1 MPRLIKRYGSRKLYD
16 TTESRYVGLD
26 DIAGFVRDG
35 EDVRVVDNKSGTDVT
50 TAILTQVIS
59 EEGRDGRGLLSPGFL
74 HDLLRVGE
82 RTLRVGERTLR
93 RGEEAVGSAVEA
105 GLSAARQSVDEI
117 ARAAAERI
125 RPAGP
130 IADVRDEMN
139 RLRERLESLESTLDA
154 LDPTESAPAPGPG
167 SPGEAKGAPKTNGT
181 PKAPRR
187 RTTPS

>member
-26 DIAGFVRDG
+26 DIAAFVRDG

-105 GLSAARQSVDEI
+105 GLTAARQGVDEI

-154 LDPTESAPAPGPG
+154 LDPADAAPVEAPAPDT
-167 SPGEAKGAPKTNGT
+167 ANGT

-187 RTTPS
+187 RAAKPS

>member
-16 TTESRYVGLD
+16 TTDSRYVGLD
-26 DIAGFVRDG
+26 DIAAFVRAG

-50 TAILTQVIS
+50 AAILTQVIS

-82 RTLRVGERTLR
+82 RTLR

-105 GLSAARQSVDEI
+105 GLTVARQGVDEI

-125 RPAGP
+125 RPSGH
-130 IADVRDEMN
+130 IADVRDEMD

-154 LDPTESAPAPGPG
+154 LDASATAPEPA
-167 SPGEAKGAPKTNGT
+167 SKR
-181 PKAPRR
+181 APRR
-187 RTTPS
+187 ASKTP